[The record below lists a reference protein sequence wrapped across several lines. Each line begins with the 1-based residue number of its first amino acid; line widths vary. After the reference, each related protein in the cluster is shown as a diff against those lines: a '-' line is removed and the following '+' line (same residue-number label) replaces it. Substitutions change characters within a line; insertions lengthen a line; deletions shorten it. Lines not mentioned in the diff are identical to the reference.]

1 MIGDFQIFHDPFYA
15 NLNSE
20 TIKDMIM
27 KNRSTGKANF
37 CILLDVI
44 VFQKTFVFQGTST
57 SCAVCLHTNRKHGRL
72 YETIDKNVIH
82 RDHFILADAIGP
94 KKYSSEFVVYKT

>member
-20 TIKDMIM
+20 TIKDMII

-57 SCAVCLHTNRKHGRL
+57 SCAVCLHTDRIHDKL
-72 YETIDKNVIH
+72 YEA
-82 RDHFILADAIGP
+82 RFYGP
-94 KKYSSEFVVYKT
+94 ALFDVLIKFLF